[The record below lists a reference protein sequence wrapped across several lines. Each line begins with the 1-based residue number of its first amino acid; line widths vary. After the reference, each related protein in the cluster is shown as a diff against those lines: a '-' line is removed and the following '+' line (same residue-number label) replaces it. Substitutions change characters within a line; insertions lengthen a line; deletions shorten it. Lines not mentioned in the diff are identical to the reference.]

1 MFPDIVVAVNL
12 WLYRLIHQAVLVG
25 NFSFILKPCSHCHE
39 FLFDNGLRSVVDFR
53 KCSKLLTVIFNPKSL
68 VIRLSPSTE
77 TSAIR
82 KSIRISFFHS
92 PAASCNG
99 FGNPG
104 LLPAIPCAQ
113 HLEMSAES
121 LHFPLP
127 AIFLHRLSDYGII
140 QSIL

>member
-1 MFPDIVVAVNL
+1 MAVNL
-12 WLYRLIHQAVLVG
+12 RLYRLIHQAVLVG

-53 KCSKLLTVIFNPKSL
+53 KCSKLLIVIFNPKSL
-68 VIRLSPSTE
+68 VIRLSPSPE

-82 KSIRISFFHS
+82 NPIRINIFHS
-92 PAASCNG
+92 PSTSCNG
-99 FGNPG
+99 CRKSG

-113 HLEMSAES
+113 HPEIPAES
-121 LHFPLP
+121 LQFPLP
-127 AIFLHRLSDYGII
+127 AIFLHRRSDYGII

>member
-12 WLYRLIHQAVLVG
+12 WLYRLIHQTVLEG

-53 KCSKLLTVIFNPKSL
+53 KCFKLLIVIFNPKSL
-68 VIRLSPSTE
+68 VIRLSPSPE

-82 KSIRISFFHS
+82 NPKRINIFHA
-92 PAASCNG
+92 PAAPCNG
-99 FGNPG
+99 CRNPG

-121 LHFPLP
+121 LQFPLP
-127 AIFLHRLSDYGII
+127 AIFLHRRSDYGII